1 MFLSQLSKSTVFC
14 RALVR
19 PEPQGLEGLDLFFFF
34 YKLGIKTY
42 INRGIYPVQKNLGF
56 TLIEL
61 LVVVLIIGIL
71 AAVAVPQY
79 QRAVSKSRYVQVMTS
94 ANAVAAAASVYKMAN
109 GSYPPTLEDLDI
121 TLPGTLSQSKKTVSL
136 NGYICQL
143 FMEES
148 NAMDSVLCQRGTTG
162 NQYVGYRILFGGVRD
177 GQRFCLAR
185 KEDQEAAKLCV
196 SLGGKEPFDNGV
208 GLMHYQL

>member
-34 YKLGIKTY
+34 DKLGISTY

-94 ANAVAAAASVYKMAN
+94 ANAVASAALVYKMAN
-109 GSYPPTLEDLDI
+109 GSYPLSLEDLDI
-121 TLPGTLSQSKKTVSL
+121 TLPGTLSADKKSVSL
-136 NGYICQL
+136 NGYDCRL
-143 FMEES
+143 FMGES
-148 NAMDSVLCQRGTTG
+148 TATDSVLCQRGTSG
-162 NQYVGYRILFGGVRD
+162 NQFVGYRVLFGGVRD
-177 GQRFCLAR
+177 GHRFCLAR

-196 SLGGKEPFDNGV
+196 SLGGKEPFDNGA

>member
-34 YKLGIKTY
+34 DKLGISTY

-94 ANAVAAAASVYKMAN
+94 ANAVASAALVYKMAN
-109 GSYPPTLEDLDI
+109 GSYPSSLEDLDI
-121 TLPGTLSQSKKTVSL
+121 TLPGTLSADKKIVSL
-136 NGYICQL
+136 NGYSCKL
-143 FMEES
+143 YMGEVS
-148 NAMDSVLCQRGTTG
+148 KDSVLCQRGTSG
-162 NQYVGYRILFGGVRD
+162 NQYVGYRVLFGGVRD
-177 GQRFCLAR
+177 GQRFCLAK
-185 KEDQEAAKLCV
+185 KEDQEAASLCI

-208 GLMHYQL
+208 GLMHYRL